1 MLNRKKYSH
10 FKYSSN
16 AEINLDEKRLTV
28 VSFTIARNNIDADN
42 STSSEAFVNFESIG
56 AMIHL
61 ALNALNGPST

>member
-1 MLNRKKYSH
+1 LNRKKYSH

-28 VSFTIARNNIDADN
+28 ASFMIALNNNDADS
-42 STSSEAFVNFESIG
+42 STSREAVDNFASIG
-56 AMIHL
+56 VMIHL